1 MTILDLIIGI
11 ALLTGS
17 FLFAYV
23 SSVILYER
31 KTGKPYKMF
40 WESKTAQFVSFL
52 KNIGLAGGFLFIVA
66 NGTKDWSVDREK
78 KYVRL

>member
-40 WESKTAQFVSFL
+40 WESK
-52 KNIGLAGGFLFIVA
+52 GPG
-66 NGTKDWSVDREK
+66 
-78 KYVRL
+78 

>member
-1 MTILDLIIGI
+1 MTILEWVIGI

-23 SSVILYER
+23 SSVIVYER

-40 WESKTAQFVSFL
+40 WE
-52 KNIGLAGGFLFIVA
+52 
-66 NGTKDWSVDREK
+66 R
-78 KYVRL
+78 RR

>member
-40 WESKTAQFVSFL
+40 WESKGPCKFDKQGV
-52 KNIGLAGGFLFIVA
+52 V
-66 NGTKDWSVDREK
+66 
-78 KYVRL
+78 KYNKGDNT